1 MSLRWM
7 LIAIG
12 LVVLPVEAQT
22 EILGRY
28 YDPQYT
34 SNPNT
39 SCALPSD
46 SVVSFSKGKIDF
58 HELACKIRKIDQW
71 PNGQDQYDYFVNCED
86 GKKYRLIIERT
97 KDSLWIQ
104 WAEGRRSNTA
114 GVIYKK
120 CPTQITEQNLQSN
133 ALPAKIGQCVET
145 RITKISDRFGKEI
158 QSSSGDWS
166 GTAVQFS
173 NGGYQVSYEKETS
186 IIRSKIGDTVKMCL
200 KAVPSDCP
208 KGDERGKLYNTQNMR
223 TGEAWTLPDSQH
235 RCGGA

>member
-71 PNGQDQYDYFVNCED
+71 PNGQDQ
-86 GKKYRLIIERT
+86 R
-97 KDSLWIQ
+97 
-104 WAEGRRSNTA
+104 A
-114 GVIYKK
+114 GPG
-120 CPTQITEQNLQSN
+120 CLN
-133 ALPAKIGQCVET
+133 
-145 RITKISDRFGKEI
+145 RISASISGASAGFRPP
-158 QSSSGDWS
+158 SGMAA
-166 GTAVQFS
+166 G
-173 NGGYQVSYEKETS
+173 
-186 IIRSKIGDTVKMCL
+186 
-200 KAVPSDCP
+200 
-208 KGDERGKLYNTQNMR
+208 
-223 TGEAWTLPDSQH
+223 
-235 RCGGA
+235 